1 MRFWSWFQSRALL
14 VDVGRG
20 ATNNK
25 TNTTNEMKLI
35 AATTALCALA
45 SARGRHLRGRG
56 NDDDGEMGC
65 FAWTALGI
73 ERVFF
78 DAWMDVAE
86 EESFVPLVGDRFTEA
101 QRRFWRERVDPAAA
115 PEDLADVG
123 LLASCEE
130 RIAMAAPGV
139 GDGDASRI
147 ELEEHGERDWDDG
160 EDQGWELDA
169 AGADGED
176 GDDDGKGE
184 NDDQNDEDGNDREE
198 DEDTEQDE
206 DGERGDDYTNDE
218 DGEDDDEGDEDEN
231 NGYHDTGDDDDD
243 DYQRGDE
250 DNKGNED
257 DRDDEED
264 DYDYDDN
271 DDDGGDG
278 DHENIDEGYRD
289 EEEFDYDY
297 ANDNGDYDGG
307 NYENDKE
314 HSKDD
319 GYNGQL

>member
-1 MRFWSWFQSRALL
+1 MG
-14 VDVGRG
+14 DVGRG

-206 DGERGDDYTNDE
+206 DDYTNDE